1 MEVLERSVREA
12 REAERLPGLANDR
25 RPLLCMAGD
34 VGENQET
41 QLFIKPQGQRQN
53 EKGEIKTRPKSRQ
66 SQKRSRGKYEGRKS
80 QNDSKSWIVVPHP
93 ERHWVSLLP

>member
-53 EKGEIKTRPKSRQ
+53 
-66 SQKRSRGKYEGRKS
+66 
-80 QNDSKSWIVVPHP
+80 
-93 ERHWVSLLP
+93 